1 MTRKKTETV
10 VSDEPGR
17 LIGYARVSTVEQLL
31 DLQTDALRAVGV
43 DTRDTYTDRMSGGR
57 ADRPGLASALAACR
71 TGDTLVVW
79 RLDRLGRSVR
89 DLANIVRDL
98 GDRGVG
104 FRSLTE
110 SVDTATTAGRLLMH
124 VLAAVAEAERSMA
137 SDRIRAGMAAR
148 RARGV
153 VVGRPPALS
162 RDQIELA
169 RQLYE
174 SGQSLRQIA
183 RTVRGRN
190 GKHPAPSTV
199 FAAVCPQSTFSRLI

>member
-1 MTRKKTETV
+1 M
-10 VSDEPGR
+10 SY
-17 LIGYARVSTVEQLL
+17 LIGYARVSTADQLL
-31 DLQTDALRAVGV
+31 DLQTDALRAAGVG
-43 DTRDTYTDRMSGGR
+43 DRHIYSDHMSGGR
-57 ADRPGLASALAACR
+57 ADRPGLKEALAACR
-71 TGDTLVVW
+71 SGDTLVVW

-110 SVDTATTAGRLLMH
+110 AVDTATTAGRLLMH

-148 RARGV
+148 KARGV
-153 VVGRPPALS
+153 QIGRRPTLS
-162 RDQIELA
+162 GEQITLA

-174 SGQSLRQIA
+174 SGQSLKQIA
-183 RTVRGRN
+183 RTVRGRD
-190 GKHPAPSTV
+190 GRHPAASTV
-199 FAAVCPQSTFSRLI
+199 WLCVQTGDPKPANALQI